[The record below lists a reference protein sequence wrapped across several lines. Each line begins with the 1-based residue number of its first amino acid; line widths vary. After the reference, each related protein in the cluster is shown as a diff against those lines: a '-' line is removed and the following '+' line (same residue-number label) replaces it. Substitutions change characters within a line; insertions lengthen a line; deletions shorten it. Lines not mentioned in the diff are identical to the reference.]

1 MILLD
6 TNVVSEPMK
15 PTPDPTVIHWLDQ
28 QPPESLYLS
37 ATSQAELLVG
47 ISRLPSGKRKRGLDA
62 ALTELLHNLF
72 GDRILPFDSAAA
84 EHFAKL
90 VPFAESRGKSIAFA
104 DATIA
109 AIAAAHRLTVATR
122 DAAVFQAAGVPVIDP
137 WSQGV
142 SL

>member
-15 PTPDPTVIHWLDQ
+15 PAPDPAVLHWLDRQ
-28 QPPESLYLS
+28 SPESLYLS

-47 ISRLPSGKRKRGLDA
+47 IARLPGGKRKRGLDA
-62 ALTELLHNLF
+62 ALTRLLHELF
-72 GDRILPFDSAAA
+72 RNRILPFDSKAA

-90 VPFAESRGKSIAFA
+90 LPLAASRGTTIAFA

-109 AIAAAHRLTVATR
+109 AIALAHGLAVATR
-122 DAAVFQAAGVPVIDP
+122 DSQVFRATGVAVIDP
-137 WSQGV
+137 WTD
-142 SL
+142 

>member
-15 PTPDPTVIHWLDQ
+15 PAPDLSVINWLDR

-47 ISRLPSGKRKRGLDA
+47 VARLPGGKRKRGLDA
-62 ALTELLHNLF
+62 ALTALLQSLF
-72 GDRILPFDSAAA
+72 KDRILPFDSAAA
-84 EHFAKL
+84 TQFAKL
-90 VPFAESRGKSIAFA
+90 VPLAAARGTTIAFA

-109 AIAAAHRLTVATR
+109 AIAASHGFTVATR
-122 DAAVFQAAGVPVIDP
+122 DEDVFRAAGVPVLNP
-137 WSQGV
+137 WTD
-142 SL
+142 